1 MPSGHTQGSI
11 SALHTSPCDP
21 LHTQALWKKS
31 NVILVAGCWCQ
42 FVILFPPLCE
52 YLLEFRP
59 RIFRQNYFSQLK
71 YGALTSNGI
80 SNRCSVSLPPLSS
93 SSSSSCI
100 TNSKSPY
107 TWRAA
112 PLAFFGMVLG
122 GMMNY
127 TKWHIWQ
134 YLPTHLFMHQNI
146 FAGAL
151 HTCQPFEGLLFF
163 LKAKKYNHEM

>member
-1 MPSGHTQGSI
+1 MPTNNYNYFMVMCELTFLTSDTGEKGHQTLGTAQWAYTRVNI
-11 SALHTSPCDP
+11 SFSHITMWPVTFEHRD
-21 LHTQALWKKS
+21 HTQALWKKS
-31 NVILVAGCWCQ
+31 NVRLFAGCWCQ

-100 TNSKSPY
+100 TNSIITIHMKGS
-107 TWRAA
+107 T
-112 PLAFFGMVLG
+112 FG
-122 GMMNY
+122 
-127 TKWHIWQ
+127 
-134 YLPTHLFMHQNI
+134 
-146 FAGAL
+146 
-151 HTCQPFEGLLFF
+151 F
-163 LKAKKYNHEM
+163 LWDGVGRYDELY